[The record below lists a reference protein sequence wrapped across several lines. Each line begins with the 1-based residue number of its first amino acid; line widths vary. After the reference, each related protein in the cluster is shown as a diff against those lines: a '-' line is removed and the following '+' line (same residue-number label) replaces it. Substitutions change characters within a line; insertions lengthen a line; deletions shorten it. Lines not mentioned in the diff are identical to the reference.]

1 MSTQPVQ
8 LTRDLL
14 HFNTINP
21 PGMERDCARHLGKLL
36 EAAGFVVKYHE
47 FAEART
53 SVVATIG
60 GRHEKPPICFTGHID
75 IVPLGMAT
83 WSKDPFAGETDG
95 DQLFG
100 RGSTD
105 MKSGIAAFV
114 VAAIKLAPFLK
125 NSPGVVLVLT
135 ASEEIGCEGAKY
147 LAQEKLLDRAGAIV
161 VAEPTANYP
170 YVGHKGL
177 MWVEIETKGKTA
189 HGSMPE
195 QGENA
200 ILKMNKVIDKL
211 EHFDWKHQCGI
222 DCHHIMGKPTMNI
235 ATMHAGLNTNSVP
248 DSAKLTVDLRT
259 VPGID
264 HVHLC
269 HSIQTLIGDV
279 GKVRKI
285 VDVPTLYS
293 EPDEWI
299 ESVYGI
305 ATPFIDGAPTP
316 RTIMFSTDGAD
327 LKRGYMEKMGGT
339 VPTVIIG
346 PGQPEMAH
354 QTDEWCSVSR
364 IDESVEI
371 FEKIMREWNGI

>member
-1 MSTQPVQ
+1 MSIPSFQ

-21 PGMERDCARHLGKLL
+21 PGMEKDCARYLGKLL
-36 EAAGFVVKYHE
+36 EAAGFEVKYHE

-60 GRHEKPPICFTGHID
+60 GRQEKPPICFTGHID

-95 DQLFG
+95 DRLYG

-125 NSPGVVLVLT
+125 NSPGITLVLT
-135 ASEEIGCEGAKY
+135 ASEEVGCEGAKY
-147 LAQEKLLDRAGAIV
+147 LVEEKLLDRAGAIV
-161 VAEPTANYP
+161 VAEPTANSP
-170 YVGHKGL
+170 YIGHKGL

-222 DCHHIMGKPTMNI
+222 DCHHVMGRPTMNI
-235 ATMHAGLNTNSVP
+235 ATIHGGLNTNSVP
-248 DSAKLTVDLRT
+248 DSATLTVDVRT

-285 VDVPTLYS
+285 VDTPPLYS
-293 EPDEWI
+293 EPNEWI
-299 ESVYGI
+299 ESVYDV
-305 ATPFIDGAPTP
+305 ATPFIEGKPTP
-316 RTIMFSTDGAD
+316 KTIMFSTDGAD
-327 LKRGYMEKMGGT
+327 LKRGYGGA

-354 QTDEWCSVSR
+354 QTDEWCSMNR
-364 IDESVEI
+364 IDQSVEI

>member
-1 MSTQPVQ
+1 MSIPSFQ

-21 PGMERDCARHLGKLL
+21 PGMEKDCARYLGKLL
-36 EAAGFVVKYHE
+36 EAAGFEVKYHE

-83 WSKDPFAGETDG
+83 WSKGPFAGETDG
-95 DQLFG
+95 DRLYG

-125 NSPGVVLVLT
+125 NSPGITLVLT
-135 ASEEIGCEGAKY
+135 ASEEVGCEGAKY
-147 LAQEKLLDRAGAIV
+147 LVEEKLLDRAGAIV

-170 YVGHKGL
+170 YIGHKGL

-222 DCHHIMGKPTMNI
+222 DCHHVMGRPTMNI
-235 ATMHAGLNTNSVP
+235 ATIHGGLNTNSVP
-248 DSAKLTVDLRT
+248 DSATLTVDVRT

-285 VDVPTLYS
+285 VDTPPLYS
-293 EPDEWI
+293 EPNEWI
-299 ESVYGI
+299 ESVYDV
-305 ATPFIDGAPTP
+305 ATPFIEGKPTP
-316 RTIMFSTDGAD
+316 KTIMFSTDGAD
-327 LKRGYMEKMGGT
+327 LKRGYGGA

-354 QTDEWCSVSR
+354 QTDEWCSMNR
-364 IDESVEI
+364 IDQSVEI